1 MEAENGKKIDPAPS
15 EQIPQA
21 FAFWFLN
28 VNPPV
33 ASVTSVAEQFRRL
46 SFSNNPPD
54 AVAVVDGLHDF
65 PGLPAIA
72 DGINLAWLGGRNG
85 KLTPLILPLLFS
97 NCLGDCR
104 GVDPQ
109 LLRYVR
115 HRHPILSTQNPC
127 NL

>member
-1 MEAENGKKIDPAPS
+1 MASSKGTGNMVTRRRGDTKILP
-15 EQIPQA
+15 
-21 FAFWFLN
+21 F
-28 VNPPV
+28 
-33 ASVTSVAEQFRRL
+33 SV
-46 SFSNNPPD
+46 SNNTPD
-54 AVAVVDGLHDF
+54 AVPVVNGLHDF
-65 PGLPAIA
+65 HGLPAIA
-72 DGINLAWLGGRNG
+72 DGINLEWLGGRSG

-115 HRHPILSTQNPC
+115 HRNPILSTQNPC